1 MLGGYFCIP
10 KPEGTRTSRKGWQW
24 RDGGGGAF
32 FTGSFF
38 LSCIR
43 PGGWQGTELP
53 GAVFPQVW
61 GVATGTPGHPSSL
74 AFFQHLP
81 PGDTSPFPGG
91 TAQSHVQDLP
101 QWWSLLTSQG
111 SPHPC
116 HCGWRNPLGWWGLC
130 FPGSH
135 VATSSLSLGPQPPGN
150 PPLDGLKLSAAVS
163 DRTARMYL
171 WFQRP

>member
-1 MLGGYFCIP
+1 MEGRRWGCLLHRQLLSKLHQARRLAGHRAARGSVSTGLGCGNGDSWP
-10 KPEGTRTSRKGWQW
+10 P
-24 RDGGGGAF
+24 
-32 FTGSFF
+32 F
-38 LSCIR
+38 LF
-43 PGGWQGTELP
+43 GLLP
-53 GAVFPQVW
+53 A
-61 GVATGTPGHPSSL
+61 
-74 AFFQHLP
+74 LP